1 MFRAFELLPT
11 TVIAFVIGFFS
22 HTIYTEF
29 AEDVVLTR
37 KGIGKDFFANK
48 RKIINVSDH
57 IR

>member
-1 MFRAFELLPT
+1 MFRAFEFLPT

-37 KGIGKDFFANK
+37 KGIGNDFYLQ
-48 RKIINVSDH
+48 INGKE
-57 IR
+57 